1 MRNAMVI
8 ARREFAAYFNSPIAY
23 IFIIVFLLLTS
34 LMFMLNFF
42 LIGQADMRGYF
53 GTLPLLL
60 TFFIPAISM
69 RLWAEDQRQGTFEL
83 LMTLPMQAAEVMFGK
98 YLAALGFFAITL
110 AGSLPIPLMLNV
122 LGNPDNGVLVSGYIG
137 ALLMGA
143 LYLSVGIFTSGL
155 MRDQISAFIL
165 GVMACLI
172 MWLLGQTFV
181 AAVFDG
187 WVDGLGRMLQQYLG
201 MTSHFEPMLR
211 GVIALGDLIY
221 FLALT
226 ALFLLLNALW
236 LEGRKY

>member
-23 IFIIVFLLLTS
+23 IFIIVFLLLTG

-42 LIGQADMRGYF
+42 LVGQADMRAYF

-60 TFFIPAISM
+60 TFFVPAISM

-83 LMTLPMQAAEVMFGK
+83 LMTLPMQAAEVMLGK
-98 YLAALGFFAITL
+98 YLAALAFFAITL
-110 AGSLPIPLMLNV
+110 AGSLPIPIMLNV
-122 LGNPDNGVLVSGYIG
+122 LGNPDNGVLASGYVG

-181 AAVFDG
+181 ATVFDG
-187 WVDGLGRMLQQYLG
+187 WIDGLGHMLQQYLG
-201 MTSHFEPMLR
+201 MTSHFQPMLR

-226 ALFLLLNALW
+226 ALFLLLNAFW